1 MPKAV
6 KNRISSNDRIFIKNA
21 GKLISAE
28 IISET
33 DADMYMNISIF
44 YDTCEYCDYIIS
56 WNTVSAFFPA
66 YYLIFHLFCYVLMQ
80 IVQ

>member
-1 MPKAV
+1 M
-6 KNRISSNDRIFIKNA
+6 IECLSKNA
-21 GKLISAE
+21 GKLISAG

-56 WNTVSAFFPA
+56 
-66 YYLIFHLFCYVLMQ
+66 
-80 IVQ
+80 